1 MIKRHLHAITL
12 VFLFLTSGINA
23 QIDFNLEL
31 VSNLD
36 YDQNCNDIWAW
47 VADDGTE
54 YAILGTI
61 TGTAIISLED
71 PTDPQ
76 EVQFIPGV
84 QSLWRDMKSWGDYV
98 YVTADVGS
106 DGLLVI
112 DMSGAPENITWDF
125 WRPRL
130 EVNNAQDTLRKCHNL
145 YIDENGYAYLTG
157 CNLNSGGPLIVD
169 VHTTPGEPIFIGG
182 TDPRYAHDVYARG
195 DTLYSSDINVGAFS
209 IIDVSDK
216 ENPVTIAMQE
226 TSFRFTHNAWISDNG
241 QFLFTTDERANA
253 FIDAYDISDVENI
266 FETDRYRPLDSEGMG
281 VIPHNVHVIDDYLVI
296 SYYTDGVKVVDASN
310 PYNLVEVGSYNTY
323 PLPPGGFNGCW
334 GAYPWLPS
342 GLMLASDI
350 NTGLYVLRPEY
361 VRAARIEGTVTDAV
375 NGAALNDVDVVI
387 SSEQTAFAKSN
398 NAGDYKSGLGI
409 PGTYDVTFSKAGYS
423 PMTVEVAFVSSETIM
438 LDVALQPLAKFAL
451 SGVVLEAGTNNPI
464 PRAQVQFEGIG
475 IEINE
480 RVVADE
486 DGVFQL
492 EVFEGDYELLVGAWG
507 YKYAISAFDDFQND
521 DDITVLLEKGYVD
534 DFVFD
539 YGWEVTG
546 EASAGEWERGVP
558 QATFLQGVLSNPAAA
573 YEDALGNQCYVT
585 GPEAGGGVGDFDLD
599 DGTTILTSPELD
611 LSEYDNPTVKYARWF
626 INGGGAGQPNDTLKV
641 FVSDGDQEVLLEMVW
656 GITNGW
662 ELSPE
667 FEFKDEV
674 DLTKPVRFIFIA
686 SDLPGSGHIVEAAVD
701 FFSVYEGISTSTEEN
716 TISESLIT
724 VFPNPSS
731 NGQVY
736 VDFSQIDTARGIL
749 TVKDLQGRVMS
760 TETLDFI
767 SGVRT
772 LNIRSLISGVYF
784 ICFEEEN
791 GQMHHSK
798 LIVK

>member
-1 MIKRHLHAITL
+1 MIKRFLQGITV
-12 VFLFLTSGINA
+12 VFLFLSTGSNA

-36 YDQNCNDIWAW
+36 YQQNCNDIWAW

-54 YAILGTI
+54 YAILGTT
-61 TGTAIISLED
+61 TGTAVISLAD
-71 PTDPQ
+71 PTAPQ
-76 EVQFIPGV
+76 EIEFIPGT
-84 QSLWRDMKSWGDYV
+84 QSVWRDMKSWGDFV
-98 YVTADVGS
+98 YVTTDVGS

-130 EVNNAQDTLRKCHNL
+130 EVNNSQDTLRKCHNI
-145 YIDENGYAYLTG
+145 YIDENGYAYLAG

-195 DTLYSSDINVGAFS
+195 DTLYGSDINAGSFS

-226 TSFRFTHNAWISDNG
+226 TSFRFTHNAWLSDNG

-253 FIDAYDISDVENI
+253 YIDAYDISDIENI
-266 FETDRYRPLDSEGMG
+266 IQTDRYRPLDSEGMG

-296 SYYTDGVKVVDASN
+296 SYYTDGVKIVDASN

-342 GLMLASDI
+342 GLLLASDI
-350 NTGLYVLRPEY
+350 NTGLYVLNPQY
-361 VRAARIEGTVTDAV
+361 VRAARIEGTVTDAD
-375 NGAALNDVDVVI
+375 NGLAINDVDVVI
-387 SSEQTAFAKSN
+387 SSEQTAYASTN
-398 NAGDYKSGLGI
+398 NAGDYKGGLGI
-409 PGTYDVTFSKAGYS
+409 AGTYDVTFSKVGYF
-423 PMTVEVAFVSSETIM
+423 PLTLEVLFINGETTI
-438 LDVALQPLAKFAL
+438 LDVELQALPKYSL
-451 SGVVLEAGTNNPI
+451 SGIVQESGTNNPI
-464 PRAQVQFEGIG
+464 PGAQVQFRGAD
-475 IEINE
+475 INE
-480 RVVADE
+480 EIVADE
-486 DGVFQL
+486 NGVFQL
-492 EVFEGDYELLVGAWG
+492 EVFEGDYELIVGAWG
-507 YKYAISAFDDFQND
+507 YKYSVFEYEDFQSD
-521 DDITVLLEKGYVD
+521 EDITVSLDKGYVD

-546 EASAGEWERGVP
+546 EVAVGEWERGVP
-558 QATFLQGVLSNPAAA
+558 QVTFLQGVLSNPAVA

-585 GPEAGGGVGDFDLD
+585 GPLAGGGVGDFDLD

-611 LSEYDNPTVKYARWF
+611 LSGYDKPTLRYARWF
-626 INGGGAGQPNDTLKV
+626 INGGGVGQPNDTLEV
-641 FVSDGDQEVLLEMVW
+641 YISDGEQEVLLEKVW
-656 GITNGW
+656 GTTNGW
-662 ELSPE
+662 ALSPE
-667 FEFKDEV
+667 FEFKEMV
-674 DLTKPVRFIFIA
+674 DLSNPIQFIFIA
-686 SDLPGSGHIVEAAVD
+686 SDLPGSGHIVEAAID
-701 FFSVYEGISTSTEEN
+701 FFSVYEGISTSTEES
-716 TISESLIT
+716 TLTESLIT

-731 NGQVY
+731 NGQVH
-736 VDFSQIDTARGIL
+736 VDFRQLETARGIL
-749 TVKDLQGRVMS
+749 TVKDLQGRVLS

-767 SGVRT
+767 SGVHT
-772 LNIRSLISGVYF
+772 LNTRSLTAGVYF
-784 ICFEEEN
+784 IHFEEEN
-791 GQMHHSK
+791 GQVHQSK